1 MKTISLT
8 LLLIFL
14 TINLY
19 ADKNWI
25 QIEPINKTQ
34 TSKLKTELD
43 VNLSQIEPINK
54 MMKNAKVF
62 IQLVDTTRKKEK
74 VDTNDKNWFILNN
87 ENTK

>member
-1 MKTISLT
+1 M

-25 QIEPINKTQ
+25 EIEPINKT
-34 TSKLKTELD
+34 KTVKPKTKLD

-54 MMKNAKVF
+54 MMKKVTVF
-62 IQLVDTTRKKEK
+62 KQLIDATGKKEK
-74 VDTNDKNWFILNN
+74 VKTNDKNWYILN
-87 ENTK
+87 K

>member
-1 MKTISLT
+1 MKTVSLT

-34 TSKLKTELD
+34 TTKSKTKLD

-54 MMKNAKVF
+54 MMKNATVVK
-62 IQLVDTTRKKEK
+62 QLIDATSKKEK
-74 VDTNDKNWFILNN
+74 VATNEKKWFVLKS
-87 ENTK
+87 EDSK

>member
-1 MKTISLT
+1 MKIISLM

-25 QIEPINKTQ
+25 EIEPINKT
-34 TSKLKTELD
+34 KTVKPKTKLD

-54 MMKNAKVF
+54 MMKKVTVF
-62 IQLVDTTRKKEK
+62 KQLIDATGKKEK
-74 VDTNDKNWFILNN
+74 VKTNDKNWYILN
-87 ENTK
+87 K